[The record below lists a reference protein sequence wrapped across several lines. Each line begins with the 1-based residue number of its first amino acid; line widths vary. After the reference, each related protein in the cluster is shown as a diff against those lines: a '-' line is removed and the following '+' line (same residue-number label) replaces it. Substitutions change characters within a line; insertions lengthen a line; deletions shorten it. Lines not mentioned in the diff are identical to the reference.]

1 MIKNYLINN
10 AHRYASK
17 WLVLAIDVC
26 TISISFVLS
35 YLIRF
40 NLTLDFEVGKL
51 FVQLP
56 IVALIALISFLITG
70 SYKGVVRHTGVRD
83 VYNIFNAICL
93 SSILSIFMVITNR
106 QYDIMDDFT
115 IPLSIIIIH
124 SLIAFIAMT
133 ASRYLFKSLYQ
144 NLIRKFKI
152 TKNVLIYGAGE
163 SGILTY
169 NAIANHTSSN
179 AAVVGYIDDDH
190 KKIGKSINGV
200 MVYGRSELSEFFLDK
215 KDVSEIIFSIHNIDN
230 AKLRELVEGLV
241 DFPVQVKI

>member
-1 MIKNYLINN
+1 MIKNYLVNN

-17 WLVLAIDVC
+17 WLVLAIDIV

-51 FVQLP
+51 LVQLP
-56 IVALIALISFLITG
+56 IVALIALVSFLITG

-106 QYDIMDDFT
+106 QYDMMEDFT

-124 SLIAFIAMT
+124 SLIAFLALT
-133 ASRYLFKSLYQ
+133 ATRYLFKSLY
-144 NLIRKFKI
+144 
-152 TKNVLIYGAGE
+152 
-163 SGILTY
+163 
-169 NAIANHTSSN
+169 
-179 AAVVGYIDDDH
+179 
-190 KKIGKSINGV
+190 
-200 MVYGRSELSEFFLDK
+200 
-215 KDVSEIIFSIHNIDN
+215 
-230 AKLRELVEGLV
+230 
-241 DFPVQVKI
+241 